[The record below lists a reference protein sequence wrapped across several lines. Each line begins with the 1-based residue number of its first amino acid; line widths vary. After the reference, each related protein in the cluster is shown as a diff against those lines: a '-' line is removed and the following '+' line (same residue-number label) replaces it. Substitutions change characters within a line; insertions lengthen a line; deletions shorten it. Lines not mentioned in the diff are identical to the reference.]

1 MTIENVSPSFQAKEN
16 AAVRTALTPLP
27 EPHITGMKLL
37 GDVALGSLVLNIR
50 SSNGV
55 IWVCTD
61 IENWWTPAEPDY
73 PRIEKSFGDGSYDVS
88 GRYQQRE
95 LTLEGSILVP
105 DPRLAPSA
113 RSTLVAALDL
123 VYQGTWLKAV
133 ESQGG
138 THTAVSASLTDNVA
152 TIALSSI
159 HSFQIGDLV
168 TISGSSVNTYN
179 GTYQITGV
187 SGNTF
192 TFSKTNANLSQ
203 QTIQATA
210 TVSSLT
216 KAAWV
221 RLAGKPDIDSRN
233 ARGRLDF
240 SVDLVAPDPVK
251 YYWSSATDGFE
262 TASLTPKNTSTSA
275 TGTHSVFNRG
285 NTRVGVEL
293 AISGRVVGPLT
304 IKNTT
309 TNQTLTVTSPIVAS
323 GGTTNITRKGVTG
336 GQATLTTSGPHGL
349 YVGKQVTVAGVDS
362 IFNGT
367 RTVSAVPASNKFSFP
382 LSYGSTVTFDS
393 YQVGKSVAI
402 STRAI
407 ASGVATVTTSSA
419 HGFVAGMEVYVAGI
433 TGLTGL
439 FTISSVPD
447 STRFTFTTS
456 AADVASSSVTGAS
469 ALGNIVT
476 LSSAAAFTY
485 IAGEIISV
493 SNMDPAV
500 NASNVSII
508 SVSADKKSLTYAIN
522 RAQAVKTVS
531 YDPSEQTAGTDVVTL
546 TTWGQHGVRVGD
558 TVYVQGCGRPIN
570 NDVATSVIAAT
581 ATSVTDFSISYTTPT
596 VTKTISGLSL
606 SAVSGGKYRVTVTT
620 SAAGTFQ
627 TGDLLKMRAV
637 QPGGTQPVGINGT
650 FTMTRVNN
658 TTYYYE
664 VKPPSTTK
672 SGLTEYFGAA
682 APGPISISSQRNNYL
697 AFADIVDQPVNTAN
711 TQGVGGRVV
720 SFAIIPT
727 TSKQG
732 SSYSDYIEDT
742 AATGTVTY
750 GGDTLTLNTRDRSAY
765 LNTSSE
771 YARGKLAAVTDWVEL
786 APGANTIEVS
796 DAGSATSTATVT
808 MKYRS
813 GWLA

>member
-1 MTIENVSPSFQAKEN
+1 MATENTTPLFQAQEN
-16 AAVRTALTPLP
+16 KAVRTALTPLP

-37 GDVALGSLVLNIR
+37 GDVSLGSLVLNTR

-152 TIALSSI
+152 TIALSSV

-168 TISGSSVNTYN
+168 TISGSSVATYN

-187 SGNTF
+187 SSNTF
-192 TFSKTNANLSQ
+192 SFAKTNADLSQ

-210 TVSSLT
+210 VVSPVI

-262 TASLTPKNTSTSA
+262 TSSLTPKNTSTSA
-275 TGTHSVFNRG
+275 TGTHTVFNRG

-309 TNQTLTVTSPIVAS
+309 TNQTLTVASPITAS

-362 IFNGT
+362 TFNGT
-367 RTVSAVPASNKFSFP
+367 HTVSAVTASNKFSYP
-382 LSYGSTVTFDS
+382 LSYGSTVNFTS

-402 STRAI
+402 STRAV
-407 ASGVATVTTSSA
+407 ASGLATITTSSA

-433 TGLTGL
+433 TNLTGL
-439 FTISSVPD
+439 YTISSVPS
-447 STRFTFTTS
+447 STTFTFTTT
-456 AADVASSSVTGAS
+456 AADVSSSSVTGAS
-469 ALGNIVT
+469 VLGNIVT
-476 LSSAAAFTY
+476 LSTTTPVPYA
-485 IAGEIISV
+485 AGEIISL
-493 SNMDPAV
+493 SDMDPAV
-500 NASNVSII
+500 NVSNVSII
-508 SVSADKKSLTYAIN
+508 SVAADKLSLTYAIN

-531 YDPSEQTAGTDVVTL
+531 YDPSEQTTGDDVVTL
-546 TTWGQHGVRVGD
+546 TTWAQHGVRVGD
-558 TVYVQGCGRPIN
+558 TIYVQGCGRPIN
-570 NDVATSVIAAT
+570 NDAATSVTTAT
-581 ATSVTDFSISYTTPT
+581 ITSVTDFSVSYATPT
-596 VTKTISGLSL
+596 VTKKISSLSL
-606 SAVSGGKYRVTVTT
+606 SSVGEGRYRVTVTT
-620 SAAGTFQ
+620 SSAGTFK

-637 QPGGTQPVGINGT
+637 QAGGAQPVGVNGT
-650 FTMTRVNN
+650 FTMTRVND

-664 VKPPSTTK
+664 IKPPSTTN
-672 SGLTEYFGAA
+672 SGLTEYFGSAS
-682 APGPISISSQRNNYL
+682 GNIPISGQRNNYL
-697 AFADIVDQPVNTAN
+697 AFADIVDQPVNTNN
-711 TQGVGGRVV
+711 TNNVGGRLV

-727 TSKQG
+727 TQKQG
-732 SSYSDYIEDT
+732 SSYSDFIEDT
-742 AATGTVTY
+742 NATGTVTY

-771 YARGKLAAVTDWVEL
+771 YARGKLAAVTDWIEL
-786 APGANTIEVS
+786 APGSNTIEVV
-796 DAGSATSTATVT
+796 DAGNATSTATVA
-808 MKYRS
+808 MNYRS